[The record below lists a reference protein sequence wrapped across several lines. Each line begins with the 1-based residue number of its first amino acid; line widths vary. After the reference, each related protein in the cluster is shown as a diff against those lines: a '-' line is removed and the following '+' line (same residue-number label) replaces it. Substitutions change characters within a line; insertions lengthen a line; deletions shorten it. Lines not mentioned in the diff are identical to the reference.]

1 MFFQAGTSL
10 ERIQKWI
17 TNQYV
22 AVGDQKNGYDVELRP
37 HKKQRTMQQN
47 KFFMA
52 IMVAIVRFYQNTG
65 FMPTGLSPWAMRTD
79 ILKEF
84 YKARFGVTST
94 AKLDTKA
101 FGEFIDNIQRTLVEE
116 SGGEWEVLEP
126 DSDYLTSL
134 INDME

>member
-1 MFFQAGTSL
+1 MFFQYGTSL

-17 TNQYV
+17 ASQY
-22 AVGDQKNGYDVELRP
+22 AVIGEQKNGYDVELRP
-37 HKKQRTMQQN
+37 HKKQRTTNQN

-65 FMPTGLSPWAMRTD
+65 VMPAGLSPWAMRTD

-84 YKARFGVTST
+84 YKARFGVVST

-126 DSDYLTSL
+126 DSDYLRSL
-134 INDME
+134 MNDMG